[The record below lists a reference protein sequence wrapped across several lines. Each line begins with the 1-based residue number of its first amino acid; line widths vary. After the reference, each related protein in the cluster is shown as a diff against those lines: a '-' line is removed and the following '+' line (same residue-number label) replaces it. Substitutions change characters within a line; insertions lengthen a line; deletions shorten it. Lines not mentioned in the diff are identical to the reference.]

1 LLSSCAPVIQN
12 KASGEKL
19 MKFADRLKIFLL
31 CSLMLVAACDLHSAK
46 HSGSGAATE
55 TNAVDA
61 MTASIQAQL
70 GAKSYRARMES
81 NYDGKTTAQTV
92 EYVAPD
98 RFRIVGP
105 MNEMIA
111 VGSTTYMKLP
121 TGKWQKAPIDI
132 NQFVASFRDP
142 KIIEEMRKNADVKF
156 LGDDTVDG
164 MPMKVY
170 QYTVKNPLGS
180 NITSASKAWISAA
193 DKLPRK
199 MEVESE
205 IEGKHS
211 KTLIT
216 YSDYNTDIKIEPP
229 QQ

>member
-1 LLSSCAPVIQN
+1 
-12 KASGEKL
+12 
-19 MKFADRLKIFLL
+19 MKFADSLKTFLL
-31 CSLMLVAACDLHSAK
+31 CSLMLVAACGLHSPR
-46 HSGSGAATE
+46 HSDSGAATE
-55 TNAVDA
+55 ANALDA

-81 NYDGKTTAQTV
+81 SYDGKTTAQTV

-105 MNEMIA
+105 MNETIA
-111 VGSTTYMKLP
+111 VGSNTYMKLP
-121 TGKWQKAPIDI
+121 TGKWQKVPMDI
-132 NQFVASFRDP
+132 NQFVSAFRDP
-142 KIIEEMRKNADVKF
+142 KIIDEMRKDADVKF
-156 LGDDTVDG
+156 IGDDTVDG

-180 NITSASKAWISAA
+180 NMTTTSKTWIAAS

-205 IEGKHS
+205 IEGKPS

-216 YSDYNTDIKIEPP
+216 YSDYNSDIKIEPP
-229 QQ
+229 M